1 MNDHRAEIV
10 GICKAS
16 PSFQTFPIIYTRYSL
31 ALNYAPQERRVLSF
45 VLAKAEP
52 GVAPAD
58 VCVRIKEQTGLQAL
72 SNDGFAWLTIT
83 YYMRRTGIPINF
95 GTTVLLGFIIGASI
109 AGQTFYLFT
118 IGNLKQF
125 GTLKAM
131 GANNRRIVGMVLA
144 QGAVR
149 GRDRLRSGHG
159 GGVDRRGDSQSAHEG
174 HSARVLHDLAD
185 SRGHRRRREL
195 DHAVHN
201 AVQPAARARAG
212 TGVGVSLTD
221 SD

>member
-1 MNDHRAEIV
+1 MIGSLADLRAPDAVILDETGYRYLWPGQPFEVGREFEMNDHRAKIV

-52 GVAPAD
+52 GVSPAD

-144 QGAVR
+144 QGAFV
-149 GRDRLRSGHG
+149 GAIGYGLGMGAASIVELMLR
-159 GGVDRRGDSQSAHEG
+159 
-174 HSARVLHDLAD
+174 
-185 SRGHRRRREL
+185 
-195 DHAVHN
+195 
-201 AVQPAARARAG
+201 RA
-212 TGVGVSLTD
+212 
-221 SD
+221 